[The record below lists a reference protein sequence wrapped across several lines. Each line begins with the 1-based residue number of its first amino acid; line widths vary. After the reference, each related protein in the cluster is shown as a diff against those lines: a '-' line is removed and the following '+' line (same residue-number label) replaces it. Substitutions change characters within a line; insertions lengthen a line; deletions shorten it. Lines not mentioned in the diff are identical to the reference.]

1 LREALAEEGA
11 KLLKD
16 VIQNGLF
23 ISPVIPMK
31 LSAED
36 IKLIT
41 NGKGLAK
48 ATKLS
53 KADMKVE
60 WDIMSSNDILLRH
73 RVLGALWDDTFF
85 DVLDPSRKGTR
96 IIFEQL
102 REVLAEAGEYERFTH
117 QPPGYAFLIPG
128 SSSGRVVIK
137 AMNNSFVEVVDCTIA
152 GESRGTG
159 RGLRIIRH
167 ILDVHNRR

>member
-23 ISPVIPMK
+23 IPPVTPMK
-31 LSAED
+31 LSKED
-36 IKLIT
+36 IKFIT
-41 NGKGLAK
+41 DGKGLAK

-60 WDIMSSNDILLRH
+60 WETMSSNDILLRH
-73 RVLGALWDDTFF
+73 RVLGALWDDMVF

-96 IIFEQL
+96 IIFERL
-102 REVLAEAGEYERFTH
+102 GEVLVETDACERFTH

-128 SSSGRVVIK
+128 SSSDRVVIK

-159 RGLRIIRH
+159 RGLRVIRH
-167 ILDVHNRR
+167 LLDVHNRR